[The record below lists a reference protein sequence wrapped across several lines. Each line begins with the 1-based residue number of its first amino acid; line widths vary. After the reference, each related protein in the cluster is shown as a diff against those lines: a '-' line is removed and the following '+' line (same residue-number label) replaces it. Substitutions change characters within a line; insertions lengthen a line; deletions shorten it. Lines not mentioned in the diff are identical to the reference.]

1 MISITT
7 QPSIFQ
13 LIADNKM
20 AMAVFALIGISA
32 LFSPTLA
39 LELSKKKLIWGDLAM
54 AEEAAV
60 KDCLSLIIRK
70 NPHVA
75 VSILVAGVNIHPELL
90 SDVNEVE

>member
-1 MISITT
+1 
-7 QPSIFQ
+7 
-13 LIADNKM
+13 
-20 AMAVFALIGISA
+20 
-32 LFSPTLA
+32 
-39 LELSKKKLIWGDLAM
+39 M

>member
-1 MISITT
+1 
-7 QPSIFQ
+7 
-13 LIADNKM
+13 
-20 AMAVFALIGISA
+20 
-32 LFSPTLA
+32 
-39 LELSKKKLIWGDLAM
+39 M

-60 KDCLSLIIRK
+60 KDYLSRIIRK